1 MDTSLF
7 SKIKKAFST
16 EFQDEPL
23 MIFSP
28 GRINLIG
35 EHVDYNDGF
44 VFPAAVNKGI
54 TLAIQKSDKE
64 LCTAIAYDFEELYHF
79 EIRDLDAI
87 DGGGWRNYVIG
98 IIKEIQK
105 LGKEIG
111 PVNLLFGGDV
121 PSGAGM
127 SSSAALENAIVF
139 GLNELFALNLSKKDM
154 IRISQKAEHNYVGV
168 KCGIM
173 DQFASMFGEE
183 NKFLLLD
190 CRSLNY
196 EPYHIELENY
206 ELVLINSNVQHNL
219 SESTYNKRRALC
231 ERAAVEFGKPSLR
244 DVTKLEIYKKQE
256 VFTPEELGMLLYV
269 VEEIERAQR
278 AAEAINN
285 RDIRTLGELL
295 YDTHQGLSEQYKVS
309 CEELDYLVNFAK
321 TSNAV
326 IGSRMMG
333 GGFGGCTLN
342 LIEKESVASFLTDIN
357 KSYEEKFGYQCTP
370 INVKLSKGT
379 HLI

>member
-285 RDIRTLGELL
+285 KDIRTLGELL